1 MGDNLATKQLGG
13 TDQANQDLLHTSG
26 TALASGARIADGGGN
41 DSGLVLG
48 TNWIGIHGS
57 GGFQA
62 TLTYSHSANLSFALP
77 TAGTALVSN
86 TGNGVTKADF
96 LEALGIEQK
105 VVSADVTNATTSAV
119 AVTDLDW
126 TPAVDGIYR
135 LEWLLRVQTTN
146 VSTEVDLDIDGPA
159 EADEVVG
166 SVEFSRAVTLA
177 NNQEEQAGFN
187 AFPSAIDG
195 AALAAVD
202 TGQLIKITALLVMSS
217 STPTDDVELKL
228 RASNTSGTVKIMEG
242 SVLRIEKLN

>member
-96 LEALGIEQK
+96 LEALGIVQK
-105 VVSADVTNATTSAV
+105 VVSADVTNATTTAV

-146 VSTEVDLDIDGPA
+146 VATDVEFDIEGPA
-159 EADEVVG
+159 EIDEIVG
-166 SVEFSRAVTLA
+166 GVEFEGATTLA
-177 NNQEEQAGFN
+177 NNQQDQAGFN
-187 AFPSAIDG
+187 ALPAAING
-195 AALAAVD
+195 ATLDAID
-202 TGQLIKITALLVMSS
+202 TGQLVTITALVVMTS
-217 STPTDDVELKL
+217 STPSDAIELKL
-228 RASNTSGTVKIMEG
+228 RASNTSGTAKIMTG
-242 SVLRIEKLN
+242 SALRVEKLN